1 MADHD
6 RDDGSR
12 GETPRDPINEE
23 GAAQAPQA
31 AFDDTQ
37 TSPDPAHDVF
47 PTGTDRPTPGGD
59 PAGEP
64 TVISHAASGGAASGS
79 PQGDAAPGGP
89 TASGTTPGGVAAS
102 GATQGDAA
110 PGNSTASG
118 STQGGG
124 VSGGPTVSGH
134 AMGGSTAAGHGAG
147 GFPPGGHAAGG
158 PGGPVP
164 GGSTGPGWA
173 GPRPPEAGSWRD
185 FARQK
190 PAQIIGAG
198 LIGLILGCLI
208 GGTAVLLIGGITSR
222 ASYGDW
228 QRPGMERHHG
238 RLQPDYRAPR
248 YPDCRPVPGG
258 IYCRQPAPYPMP
270 FPSDGSS
277 ISPPRPAPTLPSPVP
292 TLPSPLPTRTG

>member
-12 GETPRDPINEE
+12 GETPRDPIHEE

-64 TVISHAASGGAASGS
+64 TVISHAA
-79 PQGDAAPGGP
+79 
-89 TASGTTPGGVAAS
+89 
-102 GATQGDAA
+102 

-124 VSGGPTVSGH
+124 ASGGPTVSGH

-228 QRPGMERHHG
+228 ERPGMERHHG

-248 YPDCRPVPGG
+248 YPDCRPAPGG